1 MPGTIIKYF
10 RPLTKGHIPISLNKL
25 FPEWTGLTRNS
36 NINHDLETT
45 PLQII
50 TNTEPGNTDQALLY
64 LANIGRLRVEF
75 QRSRFYIETCGYR
88 YFPPHMPE
96 ETNKIWTISRT
107 KEALTILCNGVEV
120 LNLVY
125 AEVDKYCQRKWSKN
139 SATFMLENGDL
150 SSDYIKS
157 MIPGKTDIFRKGVLF
172 FPNLLSG
179 KL

>member
-1 MPGTIIKYF
+1 M
-10 RPLTKGHIPISLNKL
+10 
-25 FPEWTGLTRNS
+25 EQ
-36 NINHDLETT
+36 DLETT

-50 TNTEPGNTDQALLY
+50 TNTEPGKTDQVLLY
-64 LANIGRLRVEF
+64 LANIGKLRVEF
-75 QRSRFYIETCGYR
+75 QRSRFYIETCGYC
-88 YFPPHMPE
+88 YFPPHMTE

-125 AEVDKYCQRKWSKN
+125 AEYSKYCQRKWSKN

-157 MIPGKTDIFRKGVLF
+157 MIPGKTDIFRKGVFF